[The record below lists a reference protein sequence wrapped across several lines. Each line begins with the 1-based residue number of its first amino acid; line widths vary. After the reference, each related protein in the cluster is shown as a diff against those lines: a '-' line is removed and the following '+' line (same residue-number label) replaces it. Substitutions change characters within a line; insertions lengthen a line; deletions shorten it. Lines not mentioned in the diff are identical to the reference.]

1 VVEKTFEVLKEYEN
15 TQNSLNYEDE
25 RKMINDVFEREI
37 NGIKL
42 KKIYEK
48 EIEKTLAYLNYF
60 TVEKKSQ
67 AQKLFR
73 DIAGYKVV
81 IPRLIELEESSD
93 RTVKNIF
100 VESIKGNAKSWK
112 EIIAKIKEY
121 TGKDVDTWELKKI
134 LY

>member
-1 VVEKTFEVLKEYEN
+1 MK
-15 TQNSLNYEDE
+15 
-25 RKMINDVFEREI
+25 R
-37 NGIKL
+37 
-42 KKIYEK
+42 
-48 EIEKTLAYLNYF
+48 
-60 TVEKKSQ
+60 KSQ

-134 LY
+134 LYEYSINVPIYYEDKTDFWNRDTHEFRGFYIWNKVNDEEVYSVKEYGLDSILKKRR